1 MAPCLARMKAMVIND
16 FGGPDVFYS
25 TEIETPT
32 PNEGEV
38 LLKVEATSVNPV
50 DTKIRSGVLQV
61 ISPPFPAIL
70 QGDVSGIVESVGAGV
85 SDFHPGDEVYSCC
98 GGFKSLQGALAEFVV
113 ADAALLAKRPTNLSA
128 RQSGVMP
135 LAAITAWDAL
145 HDRGHVS
152 SGMKVLVHAGCGGVG
167 HLGVQLAKAA
177 GAEVT
182 TTVSTKDKAHL
193 ARELGADHIVLY
205 PDQPVEEYVQEYT
218 NGEGFDLVFDT
229 VGDANLQKSFAAMKL
244 HGQVVSI
251 AARSEQDL
259 TPLHTRGG
267 TLSVTFMLLPLITGV
282 GRKRH
287 GEILEQL
294 TCLVE
299 EGKVR
304 PLLDDSEFTISE
316 VSQAHAKLE
325 SGKAVGKISLAW

>member
-1 MAPCLARMKAMVIND
+1 MVINH
-16 FGGPDVFYS
+16 FGGPEVFCS

-50 DTKIRSGVLQV
+50 DTKIRSGVLQA

-85 SDFHPGDEVYSCC
+85 SDFHPGDAVYSCC

-205 PDQPVEEYVQEYT
+205 TDQPVEEYVQEYT

-304 PLLDDSEFTISE
+304 PLLDDSEFIISE

>member
-1 MAPCLARMKAMVIND
+1 M
-16 FGGPDVFYS
+16 
-25 TEIETPT
+25 
-32 PNEGEV
+32 
-38 LLKVEATSVNPV
+38 
-50 DTKIRSGVLQV
+50 
-61 ISPPFPAIL
+61 
-70 QGDVSGIVESVGAGV
+70 ESVGAGV

-182 TTVSTKDKAHL
+182 TTVSTKYKAHL

-205 PDQPVEEYVQEYT
+205 PDQPVGEYVQEYT

-229 VGDANLQKSFAAMKL
+229 VGDANLQKSFAAMRL

-325 SGKAVGKISLAW
+325 SGTAVGKISLAW

>member
-1 MAPCLARMKAMVIND
+1 MK
-16 FGGPDVFYS
+16 S
-25 TEIETPT
+25 
-32 PNEGEV
+32 
-38 LLKVEATSVNPV
+38 
-50 DTKIRSGVLQV
+50 IRAVV
-61 ISPPFPAIL
+61 AW
-70 QGDVSGIVESVGAGV
+70 
-85 SDFHPGDEVYSCC
+85 
-98 GGFKSLQGALAEFVV
+98 SLQGALAEFVV

>member
-1 MAPCLARMKAMVIND
+1 MVIND

-50 DTKIRSGVLQV
+50 DTKIRSGVLQA

-304 PLLDDSEFTISE
+304 PLLDDSEFAISE